1 MLDTLRYSK
10 RLQSAGV
17 SQAQA
22 DAQAEALR
30 DEIVESV
37 ATKAQIDGAE
47 QRLGTETKLLR
58 SDLSAVEQRLDTK
71 IDAVAA
77 SLSSDIKHVEQRLD
91 TKADAVEQRLSA
103 EIKSLRW
110 AIGLLA
116 GLITASLILN
126 ATVLLRLLP

>member
-30 DEIVESV
+30 EEIYESV
-37 ATKAQIDGAE
+37 ATKEQLDHVGAE
-47 QRLGTETKLLR
+47 LR
-58 SDLSAVEQRLDTK
+58 
-71 IDAVAA
+71 
-77 SLSSDIKHVEQRLD
+77 SDIKHVEQCLD
-91 TKADAVEQRLSA
+91 TKIDAAEQRLSA